1 MPKEELD
8 GFDSED
14 VTDFLC
20 YGQGEFS
27 ISFCKTMDGGSI
39 TAKNKSQIPQKT
51 KVKYRKKQK
60 SNTAKNKSQIPQKSK
75 IVLLIHLL
83 LVTLS
88 RNSKVI

>member
-39 TAKNKSQIPQKT
+39 TAKNK
-51 KVKYRKKQK
+51 VKYRKKQK
-60 SNTAKNKSQIPQKSK
+60 SNTAKIK
-75 IVLLIHLL
+75 
-83 LVTLS
+83 
-88 RNSKVI
+88 NSFVNPFIISNFVA

>member
-39 TAKNKSQIPQKT
+39 TAKNKSQIPQK
-51 KVKYRKKQK
+51 
-60 SNTAKNKSQIPQKSK
+60 SK